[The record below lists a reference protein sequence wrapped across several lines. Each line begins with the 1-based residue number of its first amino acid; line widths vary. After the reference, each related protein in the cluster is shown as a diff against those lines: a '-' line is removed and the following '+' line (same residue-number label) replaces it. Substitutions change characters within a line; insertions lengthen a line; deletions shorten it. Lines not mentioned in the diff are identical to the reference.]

1 MSAYYDLFEKPD
13 VRQTGEQQS
22 LYARFVPK
30 GTIDRKEFIER
41 VHLFTGLSRSLLE
54 GAMAGFMDELRD
66 CLANGWTVELGEL
79 GYFTP
84 SLSCTRQA
92 TDKKELRAASIALR
106 GLNFRLGREFYKD
119 LKGKMQLER
128 CPQSASAPA
137 SSADEALGVE
147 QRWKLLDEYLQQYP
161 CIQPRPVCTAGRT
174 QLQAGC
180 CRFEQ
185 VYRRGDAD
193 EAWDG
198 AECGVCKEKVSKIWL
213 FAIQKRTFTLIIDC
227 FYGQDD
233 SRAAASLH
241 EQHPQQEHETGDG
254 GTPLSFFPWF
264 PFPCQ
269 CEAVAW
275 HARHCTPQVSYGD
288 IRERMFLAWAR
299 GMQIFCTSQK

>member
-128 CPQSASAPA
+128 CPLRLPMRRWAWSSAGSCWMSICSSIPA
-137 SSADEALGVE
+137 SIAPSMHGWQDVV
-147 QRWKLLDEYLQQYP
+147 
-161 CIQPRPVCTAGRT
+161 IS
-174 QLQAGC
+174 
-180 CRFEQ
+180 
-185 VYRRGDAD
+185 RR
-193 EAWDG
+193 
-198 AECGVCKEKVSKIWL
+198 
-213 FAIQKRTFTLIIDC
+213 
-227 FYGQDD
+227 
-233 SRAAASLH
+233 
-241 EQHPQQEHETGDG
+241 
-254 GTPLSFFPWF
+254 LS
-264 PFPCQ
+264 
-269 CEAVAW
+269 
-275 HARHCTPQVSYGD
+275 
-288 IRERMFLAWAR
+288 I
-299 GMQIFCTSQK
+299 

>member
-84 SLSCTRQA
+84 SLSCTCQA

-119 LKGKMQLER
+119 LKGKMQWSVVRNRHRRLLR
-128 CPQSASAPA
+128 LPMRRWAWSSAGSCWMSICSNIPA
-137 SSADEALGVE
+137 SIVPSMHGWQDVV
-147 QRWKLLDEYLQQYP
+147 
-161 CIQPRPVCTAGRT
+161 IS
-174 QLQAGC
+174 
-180 CRFEQ
+180 
-185 VYRRGDAD
+185 RR
-193 EAWDG
+193 
-198 AECGVCKEKVSKIWL
+198 
-213 FAIQKRTFTLIIDC
+213 
-227 FYGQDD
+227 
-233 SRAAASLH
+233 
-241 EQHPQQEHETGDG
+241 
-254 GTPLSFFPWF
+254 LS
-264 PFPCQ
+264 
-269 CEAVAW
+269 
-275 HARHCTPQVSYGD
+275 
-288 IRERMFLAWAR
+288 I
-299 GMQIFCTSQK
+299 

>member
-92 TDKKELRAASIALR
+92 TDKKELRAASI
-106 GLNFRLGREFYKD
+106 D

-147 QRWKLLDEYLQQYP
+147 QRWQLLDEYLQQYP
-161 CIQPRPVCTAGRT
+161 CINRSQYARLAGRSYK
-174 QLQAGC
+174 QAVVDLN
-180 CRFEQ
+180 RFIEEGVLMRHGMGPSV
-185 VYRRGDAD
+185 VYAR
-193 EAWDG
+193 
-198 AECGVCKEKVSKIWL
+198 
-213 FAIQKRTFTLIIDC
+213 KR
-227 FYGQDD
+227 
-233 SRAAASLH
+233 
-241 EQHPQQEHETGDG
+241 
-254 GTPLSFFPWF
+254 
-264 PFPCQ
+264 
-269 CEAVAW
+269 
-275 HARHCTPQVSYGD
+275 
-288 IRERMFLAWAR
+288 
-299 GMQIFCTSQK
+299 

>member
-128 CPQSASAPA
+128 CPQSTSAPA

-147 QRWKLLDEYLQQYP
+147 QRWQLLDEYLQQYP
-161 CIQPRPVCTAGRT
+161 CINRSQYARLAGR
-174 QLQAGC
+174 
-180 CRFEQ
+180 
-185 VYRRGDAD
+185 
-193 EAWDG
+193 
-198 AECGVCKEKVSKIWL
+198 
-213 FAIQKRTFTLIIDC
+213 
-227 FYGQDD
+227 
-233 SRAAASLH
+233 
-241 EQHPQQEHETGDG
+241 
-254 GTPLSFFPWF
+254 
-264 PFPCQ
+264 
-269 CEAVAW
+269 
-275 HARHCTPQVSYGD
+275 SY
-288 IRERMFLAWAR
+288 
-299 GMQIFCTSQK
+299 K

>member
-137 SSADEALGVE
+137 SSADEALVVGVPSYSGRVPA
-147 QRWKLLDEYLQQYP
+147 QASQQLL
-161 CIQPRPVCTAGRT
+161 RVK
-174 QLQAGC
+174 
-180 CRFEQ
+180 
-185 VYRRGDAD
+185 GD
-193 EAWDG
+193 G
-198 AECGVCKEKVSKIWL
+198 SP
-213 FAIQKRTFTLIIDC
+213 AIIVC
-227 FYGQDD
+227 FYGNRDYEDTLVELKDLQTANGFRIV
-233 SRAAASLH
+233 SAAA
-241 EQHPQQEHETGDG
+241 
-254 GTPLSFFPWF
+254 FI
-264 PFPCQ
+264 
-269 CEAVAW
+269 
-275 HARHCTPQVSYGD
+275 ARHVPLRRRTP
-288 IRERMFLAWAR
+288 
-299 GMQIFCTSQK
+299 

>member
-1 MSAYYDLFEKPD
+1 MRITTFSRNPTSA
-13 VRQTGEQQS
+13 R

-137 SSADEALGVE
+137 SSADEALVVGVPS
-147 QRWKLLDEYLQQYP
+147 YS
-161 CIQPRPVCTAGRT
+161 GRVPDT
-174 QLQAGC
+174 C
-180 CRFEQ
+180 
-185 VYRRGDAD
+185 
-193 EAWDG
+193 
-198 AECGVCKEKVSKIWL
+198 
-213 FAIQKRTFTLIIDC
+213 
-227 FYGQDD
+227 
-233 SRAAASLH
+233 
-241 EQHPQQEHETGDG
+241 
-254 GTPLSFFPWF
+254 
-264 PFPCQ
+264 
-269 CEAVAW
+269 
-275 HARHCTPQVSYGD
+275 HCVGEPHKD
-288 IRERMFLAWAR
+288 R
-299 GMQIFCTSQK
+299 

>member
-106 GLNFRLGREFYKD
+106 GKVRCSWSVVRNRHRCLLRLPMR
-119 LKGKMQLER
+119 R
-128 CPQSASAPA
+128 WAWSSAGSCWMSICSSIPA
-137 SSADEALGVE
+137 SIALSMHGWQDVV
-147 QRWKLLDEYLQQYP
+147 
-161 CIQPRPVCTAGRT
+161 IS
-174 QLQAGC
+174 
-180 CRFEQ
+180 
-185 VYRRGDAD
+185 RR
-193 EAWDG
+193 
-198 AECGVCKEKVSKIWL
+198 
-213 FAIQKRTFTLIIDC
+213 
-227 FYGQDD
+227 
-233 SRAAASLH
+233 
-241 EQHPQQEHETGDG
+241 
-254 GTPLSFFPWF
+254 LS
-264 PFPCQ
+264 
-269 CEAVAW
+269 
-275 HARHCTPQVSYGD
+275 
-288 IRERMFLAWAR
+288 I
-299 GMQIFCTSQK
+299 

>member
-66 CLANGWTVELGEL
+66 CLANGWTVELAEL

-137 SSADEALGVE
+137 SSADEALVVGVPS
-147 QRWKLLDEYLQQYP
+147 YS
-161 CIQPRPVCTAGRT
+161 GRVPDT
-174 QLQAGC
+174 C
-180 CRFEQ
+180 
-185 VYRRGDAD
+185 
-193 EAWDG
+193 
-198 AECGVCKEKVSKIWL
+198 
-213 FAIQKRTFTLIIDC
+213 
-227 FYGQDD
+227 
-233 SRAAASLH
+233 
-241 EQHPQQEHETGDG
+241 
-254 GTPLSFFPWF
+254 
-264 PFPCQ
+264 
-269 CEAVAW
+269 
-275 HARHCTPQVSYGD
+275 HCVGEPHKD
-288 IRERMFLAWAR
+288 R
-299 GMQIFCTSQK
+299 

>member
-84 SLSCTRQA
+84 SLSCTRQRRTRKSFVLLHRFA
-92 TDKKELRAASIALR
+92 R
-106 GLNFRLGREFYKD
+106 LNFRLGREFYKD

-128 CPQSASAPA
+128 CPQSASVPA

-147 QRWKLLDEYLQQYP
+147 QRWQLLDEYLQQYP
-161 CIQPRPVCTAGRT
+161 CINRSQYARLAGRSYK
-174 QLQAGC
+174 QAVVDLN
-180 CRFEQ
+180 RFIEEGVLMRHGMGPSV
-185 VYRRGDAD
+185 VYAR
-193 EAWDG
+193 
-198 AECGVCKEKVSKIWL
+198 
-213 FAIQKRTFTLIIDC
+213 KR
-227 FYGQDD
+227 
-233 SRAAASLH
+233 
-241 EQHPQQEHETGDG
+241 
-254 GTPLSFFPWF
+254 
-264 PFPCQ
+264 
-269 CEAVAW
+269 
-275 HARHCTPQVSYGD
+275 
-288 IRERMFLAWAR
+288 
-299 GMQIFCTSQK
+299 